1 MRRTHSTKTWP
12 VISLL
17 MMIGAV
23 AVTVV
28 MAQQTTSLL
37 ITGQSGSAKVV
48 QVAGHNYVEVEG
60 LARIT
65 NSSVNFNGNQIVLT
79 LPGAGAGSS
88 QDTSNSNAPA
98 PGFSKDFVTA
108 GIEAM
113 AQLREWHSALRNAI
127 MRGYPLADDW
137 LAAYRNQAQQAVRM
151 AAVAV
156 STPSDKNAFPFV
168 TNELNNMQALTN
180 KYLQI
185 TKNMEYLD
193 PNALDNDPLDQKIR
207 TCARSLASMATANQ
221 FVDDGSCQ

>member
-1 MRRTHSTKTWP
+1 MRTHSTKSWQ

-17 MMIGAV
+17 MVTGVV
-23 AVTVV
+23 AMTVV

-65 NSSVNFNGNQIVLT
+65 NSSINFNGNQIVLT
-79 LPGAGAGSS
+79 LPGGGGGSS
-88 QDTSNSNAPA
+88 QDTSNSNTPP

-137 LAAYRNQAQQAVRM
+137 LVAYRNQAQQAVRL
-151 AAVAV
+151 ASVAV
-156 STPSDKNAFPFV
+156 NTPSDRNAFPFV

>member
-1 MRRTHSTKTWP
+1 MRTHSIKSWP
-12 VISLL
+12 VINLL
-17 MMIGAV
+17 LVIGVMA
-23 AVTVV
+23 ASVV

-65 NSSVNFNGNQIVLT
+65 NSSINFNGNQIVLT
-79 LPGAGAGSS
+79 LPGAGSS

-113 AQLREWHSALRNAI
+113 AQLREWHSALRNAL
-127 MRGYPLADDW
+127 MRGYPLGEDW
-137 LAAYRNQAQQAVRM
+137 LGAYRNQAQQAVRM
-151 AAVAV
+151 ASVAV
-156 STPSDKNAFPFV
+156 STQSDKDAFPFV

-180 KYLQI
+180 KYLQK

-207 TCARSLASMATANQ
+207 TCAHSLASMATANQ

>member
-1 MRRTHSTKTWP
+1 MRTYSLKTWP

-17 MMIGAV
+17 MVIGVV
-23 AVTVV
+23 AVSVV

-37 ITGQSGSAKVV
+37 IIGQSGSAKVV

-65 NSSVNFNGNQIVLT
+65 NSSINFNGNQIVLT
-79 LPGAGAGSS
+79 MPGTGGGLPA
-88 QDTSNSNAPA
+88 DNSNAPA

-137 LAAYRNQAQQAVRM
+137 LAAYRNQAQQAVRL
-151 AAVAV
+151 ASVAV
-156 STPSDKNAFPFV
+156 NTPSDRNAFPFV

-180 KYLQI
+180 KYLQK

>member
-1 MRRTHSTKTWP
+1 MRTYSLKTWP
-12 VISLL
+12 IVSLL
-17 MMIGAV
+17 MLMGVV
-23 AVTVV
+23 AVSLL

-37 ITGQSGSAKVV
+37 ITGQSGTAKVV

-79 LPGAGAGSS
+79 LPGGGGGSS
-88 QDTSNSNAPA
+88 QDTANSNAPA

-127 MRGYPLADDW
+127 MRGYPLGEDW
-137 LAAYRNQAQQAVRM
+137 LGAYRNQAQQAVRM
-151 AAVAV
+151 ASVAV
-156 STPSDKNAFPFV
+156 NTQSDKNAFPFV

>member
-1 MRRTHSTKTWP
+1 
-12 VISLL
+12 
-17 MMIGAV
+17 
-23 AVTVV
+23 
-28 MAQQTTSLL
+28 
-37 ITGQSGSAKVV
+37 
-48 QVAGHNYVEVEG
+48 VAGHNYVEVEG

-65 NSSVNFNGNQIVLT
+65 NSSINFNGNQIVLT
-79 LPGAGAGSS
+79 LPGGGSS
-88 QDTSNSNAPA
+88 QDTANSNAPA

-127 MRGYPLADDW
+127 MRGYPLGEDW
-137 LAAYRNQAQQAVRM
+137 LGAYRNQAQQAVRL
-151 AAVAV
+151 ASVAV
-156 STPSDKNAFPFV
+156 NTQSDKNAFPFV